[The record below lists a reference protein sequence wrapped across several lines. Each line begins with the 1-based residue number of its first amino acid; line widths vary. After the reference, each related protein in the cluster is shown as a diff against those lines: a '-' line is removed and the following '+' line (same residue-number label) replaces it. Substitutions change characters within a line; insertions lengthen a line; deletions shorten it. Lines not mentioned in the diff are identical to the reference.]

1 MGKRRKRHR
10 QRQRKRKRQRQRNRT
25 SADKISR
32 RRKFRIWRMEGQD
45 RTGLVRMEELGKFLG
60 REILRH
66 QMERMEEALKNT
78 KQRNNKQQ
86 KHNKL
91 QPGTFT

>member
-25 SADKISR
+25 TADKISG
-32 RRKFRIWRMEGQD
+32 RRKFRIWRME
-45 RTGLVRMEELGKFLG
+45 GLVRMEELGKFLG

-86 KHNKL
+86 KHNKQQL
-91 QPGTFT
+91 GTFT